1 MKYRGSAVFSFLLI
15 VALSVLPRMVTHSRP
30 FPAGSY
36 AAAALAASENGLY
49 VGYALS
55 EGR

>member
-1 MKYRGSAVFSFLLI
+1 
-15 VALSVLPRMVTHSRP
+15 MVTHSRP

-36 AAAALAASENGLY
+36 AAAARAASENGLY